1 MAVEKNGVW
10 AKATGLGLGGRIAGA
25 DSVSCGSPGN
35 CAAGGFDSDG
45 TGSINQAWVAAERNG
60 RWVNDTGVPGL
71 RALNKGGEA
80 NVETTSCPAK
90 GSCAAAG
97 YYTAGSG
104 LFNGFVV
111 SQTGS

>member
-1 MAVEKNGVW
+1 VAVEKNGVW

-80 NVETTSCPAK
+80 DVVAMSCPAK
-90 GSCAAAG
+90 GSCVAAG
-97 YYTAGSG
+97 YYTSRGGRSRA
-104 LFNGFVV
+104 FVV
-111 SQTGS
+111 SQTR

>member
-1 MAVEKNGVW
+1 M
-10 AKATGLGLGGRIAGA
+10 
-25 DSVSCGSPGN
+25 
-35 CAAGGFDSDG
+35 
-45 TGSINQAWVAAERNG
+45 AAERNG

-97 YYTAGSG
+97 FYTSRGGRSRA
-104 LFNGFVV
+104 FVV
-111 SQTGS
+111 SQTR